1 MEQSIAVITEA
12 VEVTDDVH
20 TQIVAA
26 SVVHFTLV
34 NIDECKVNNGGC
46 NNLCVNIVPCY
57 KYVTLLRND

>member
-1 MEQSIAVITEA
+1 VEQSIAVITEA

-34 NIDECKVNNGGC
+34 NICMSH
-46 NNLCVNIVPCY
+46 Y
-57 KYVTLLRND
+57 